1 MSNRVTIVEV
11 GPRDGLQNEALPIPL
26 GAKVAFIDALS
37 QSGLRVI
44 ETTSF
49 VSPKAVPQM
58 ADAVD
63 VMAEIDRVP
72 GIRYLALT
80 PNEKGFERAVESNV
94 KNIALFTSATEA
106 FCQGNIRC
114 SIEESF
120 ARFEP
125 VVARAKASDIWIR
138 GYISVAF
145 VCPFSGDVDPQIAVD
160 TGARLLAMGCDEI
173 CFADT
178 VGRATPAQIDALLAL
193 SQSSISIEKTSL
205 HVHDTGGRAL
215 ENIDIALDRGVR
227 IIDGS
232 AGGLGGCPF
241 APGAPGNAATESIVR
256 HLHDRGVE
264 TGVNPELVEAAVA
277 IVRPYLTAREA
288 PIPS

>member
-1 MSNRVTIVEV
+1 MSNHVTIVEV
-11 GPRDGLQNEALPIPL
+11 GPRDGLQNEAQPIPL
-26 GAKVAFIDALS
+26 SAKVAFIDALS
-37 QSGLRVI
+37 KTGLTAI

-63 VMAEIDRVP
+63 VMADIERVP

-80 PNEKGFERAVESNV
+80 PNEKGFERALESSV

-106 FCQGNIRC
+106 FCQANIRC
-114 SIEESF
+114 SIDESF
-120 ARFEP
+120 VRFEP
-125 VVARAKASDIWIR
+125 VVSRAKAANIWVR
-138 GYISVAF
+138 GYVSVAF
-145 VCPFSGDVDPQIAVD
+145 VCPFSGDVDPQATVD
-160 TGARLLAMGCDEI
+160 VGARLLAMGCDEI

-178 VGRATPAQIDALLAL
+178 VGRATPAQIHAVLIR
-193 SQSSISIEKTSL
+193 SRSHIPIEITSL

-215 ENIDIALDRGVR
+215 ENIDVALERGVR

-256 HLHDRGVE
+256 HLHKRGFE
-264 TGVNPELVEAAVA
+264 TGVDADLVEAAVR
-277 IVRPYLTAREA
+277 IVRPFLTAREA
-288 PIPS
+288 PSPA

>member
-11 GPRDGLQNEALPIPL
+11 GPRDGLQNEAHPIPHS
-26 GAKVAFIDALS
+26 AKMAFINALS
-37 QSGLRVI
+37 RTGLSVI

-58 ADAVD
+58 ADAVA
-63 VMAEIDRVP
+63 VMAEIERVP

-80 PNEKGFERAVESNV
+80 PNEKGFERALASNV
-94 KNIALFTSATEA
+94 ENIALFTSATEA
-106 FCQGNIRC
+106 FCQANIRC
-114 SIEESF
+114 TIDESF

-125 VVARAKASDIWIR
+125 VVLRAKAMNIWVR
-138 GYISVAF
+138 GYVSVAF
-145 VCPFSGDVDPQIAVD
+145 VCPFSGDVNPNAAVEV
-160 TGARLLAMGCDEI
+160 GARLLAMGCDEI

-178 VGRATPAQIDALLAL
+178 VGRATPDQIDAVFAG
-193 SQSSISIEKTSL
+193 SESIIPIERTSL

-215 ENIDIALDRGVR
+215 ENIDVALERGVR

-241 APGAPGNAATESIVR
+241 APGAPGNAATEAIVR
-256 HLHDRGVE
+256 HLHRRGFE
-264 TGVNPELVEAAVA
+264 TGVDPDRVETAVE
-277 IVRPYLTAREA
+277 IVRPYLSPREVQA
-288 PIPS
+288 PA